1 MGVFTLKYSG
11 SLMLLPKGRG
21 EDKREDSTADCLWK
35 IVIIFHTA
43 YYEIRTDAKAASA
56 SRSFAA
62 HKTHCPPD
70 ESLVDWI
77 KPTV

>member
-35 IVIIFHTA
+35 IVIIFYTA
-43 YYEIRTDAKAASA
+43 YYEIRTYGRLLQRADLLP
-56 SRSFAA
+56 A
-62 HKTHCPPD
+62 HKAHRPPD